1 MIDDFT
7 DPIANL
13 VRGAQY
19 LQDRVPEWFD
29 KNYSVWVDSSNQARR
44 AEGNNMSKKIN
55 AGDTLMVGDL
65 TDAHLGAVIE
75 VGPTDGGITS
85 RFRLD
90 RIERYGTSQ
99 VKMLTT
105 EGGAKHADLGERVK
119 IITPPPVAQPD
130 EPKILGQCIRIEG
143 DDGWLGIV
151 ADTQGGGCR
160 IWDTAGYWFHWD
172 SVLSRADGRQIIVSD
187 PPRWPDETSDAPERI
202 ERSDWPADDTHLRDY
217 KWIDRD
223 GGLWRWDDRDNRKSG
238 WNWNPYLLPLISPL
252 FGPWTRGERVK

>member
-1 MIDDFT
+1 MDDLT
-7 DPIANL
+7 DPIANM
-13 VRGAQY
+13 VRGARY
-19 LQDRVPEWFD
+19 LQEHLPEWFD

-44 AEGNNMSKKIN
+44 AKENNMSKKIR
-55 AGDTLMVGDL
+55 AGDTLTVGDL

-75 VGPTDGGITS
+75 VGPTNGGITY

-90 RIERYGTSQ
+90 RIECYGTSQ

-105 EGGAKHADLGERVK
+105 EGGAKHADLGERVRV
-119 IITPPPVAQPD
+119 ITPPPVVQPD
-130 EPKILGQCIRIEG
+130 EPTILGQCIRIEG
-143 DDGWLGIV
+143 KPEWWGVVVAPWTSEPILRFGGYRWSWTEVLETFDD
-151 ADTQGGGCR
+151 
-160 IWDTAGYWFHWD
+160 
-172 SVLSRADGRQIIVSD
+172 RQIIVSD
-187 PPRWPDETSDAPERI
+187 PPSWPDETPVVPERI

>member
-1 MIDDFT
+1 
-7 DPIANL
+7 
-13 VRGAQY
+13 
-19 LQDRVPEWFD
+19 
-29 KNYSVWVDSSNQARR
+29 
-44 AEGNNMSKKIN
+44 MSKHIN
-55 AGDTLMVGDL
+55 AGDTLTVGDL

-75 VGPTDGGITS
+75 VGPTDGGITF

-90 RIERYGTSQ
+90 RIECYGTSQ

-119 IITPPPVAQPD
+119 VITPPPVVQPD
-130 EPKILGQCIRIEG
+130 EPKVLGQCIRIEG
-143 DDGWLGIV
+143 DDDWLGIV
-151 ADTQGGGCR
+151 AEPQGESCR
-160 IWDTAGYWFHWD
+160 IWDTGGYWFSWR
-172 SVLSRADGRQIIVSD
+172 SVLRRAGSRQIIVSD
-187 PPRWPDETSDAPERI
+187 PPRWPDETPDVPERI
-202 ERSDWPADDTHLRDY
+202 ERGEWPADDTHLRDY